1 MKRKLAEAVFP
12 EEKSFRRSRKVAVS
26 ACLLGEN
33 CRYDGATKTNSDVL
47 EAFKEDVIIP
57 FCPEAPVLG
66 TPRERIS
73 VIFKNKQYTLI
84 GDESGN
90 DYTQAIQEQ
99 VDLLIEKHPD
109 LDTIVLKSKSPS
121 CGLGTTPIL
130 NSKGNILVYD
140 DGIAVQRLKEKY
152 PNIRI
157 IDELNIK
164 EIKC

>member
-1 MKRKLAEAVFP
+1 MKRK
-12 EEKSFRRSRKVAVS
+12 VAIS

-33 CRYDGATKTNSDVL
+33 CRYDGTT
-47 EAFKEDVIIP
+47 KEDNAVIEMFKDDEIIP

-73 VIFKNKQYTLI
+73 VIFKNKQYRLV

-90 DYTQAIQEQ
+90 DYTQAIVEQ
-99 VDLLIEKHPD
+99 VDLLMQKHPD
-109 LDTIVLKSKSPS
+109 LEMIVLNSKSPS

-130 NSKGNILVYD
+130 NEKRDILVFD

-152 PNIRI
+152 PNVRI
-157 IDELNIK
+157 VDESNIK

>member
-1 MKRKLAEAVFP
+1 MPK
-12 EEKSFRRSRKVAVS
+12 KVAIS

-33 CRYDGATKTNSDVL
+33 CRYDGTT
-47 EAFKEDVIIP
+47 KEDNGVIEMFKDYEIIP

-73 VIFKNKQYTLI
+73 VIFKNKQYKLI

-90 DYTQAIQEQ
+90 DYTQAIEEQ
-99 VDLLIEKHPD
+99 VDLLIQKHPD
-109 LDTIVLKSKSPS
+109 LELIVLKSKSPS

-130 NSKGNILVYD
+130 NEKRDILVFD
-140 DGIAVQRLKEKY
+140 DGIAVQRLKDKY

-157 IDELNIK
+157 VDESNIK
-164 EIKC
+164 EIQC